1 MNLNRFN
8 VMVFFA
14 YYNSISTE
22 IRKYNYQKL
31 WSFTTSRFTQKIY
44 KSAFTLLKCYIKIK
58 YMAIII

>member
-31 WSFTTSRFTQKIY
+31 WSFTTSRFTQKTY
-44 KSAFTLLKCYIKIK
+44 KSAFTLLKC
-58 YMAIII
+58 